1 MTENLIK
8 QAIINNIIDFFGK
21 EKVDT
26 STQQVDTGVTKVM
39 IHFPFVTVTNEFNES
54 IDITDLFVAI
64 HIDNLGR
71 ICESNGDRDS
81 AYHSP
86 NHLIK
91 MVRTSYT
98 RSQLLSR
105 YSHSHLPVEVA
116 TWNHPCLG
124 RGPLNA
130 TIRAL
135 AVNQEELIENWTL
148 FCFELNEYVQVE
160 SIAGTP
166 YIRLQSVGAKKAEE
180 AHVSNMKYYS
190 MYMNRYVEGCYNRV
204 EGDNAVLDRTKLI
217 EILLCSHKLKF
228 NFIDGQYGIATSE
241 LDFILLIGEMI
252 EQFLACKGVS
262 KEQFYNH
269 TSTITNK
276 YLKLGFSSNM
286 IRYVIKNDSLAIID
300 HGEDITSII
309 DRYRD
314 TILTFKGIEYK
325 LTVTNFTLEKDNQL
339 ILPDRRT
346 CGMIYKQIVKLIN
359 LIYGNKT
366 KLTKQSQFLYINC

>member
-8 QAIINNIIDFFGK
+8 QAIINNIIDFFGE

-26 STQQVDTGVTKVM
+26 STQQVATGVTKVM
-39 IHFPFVTVTNEFNES
+39 IHFPFVTVINEFNES

-64 HIDNLGR
+64 HIDHLGR
-71 ICESNGDRDS
+71 ICKSNGDRDS

-86 NHLIK
+86 NHLIE

-105 YSHSHLPVEVA
+105 YSHSHLPAEVA

-124 RGPLNA
+124 KGPLNA
-130 TIRAL
+130 TIKAL
-135 AVNQEELIENWTL
+135 AVNKEELIENWTL

-166 YIRLQSVGAKKAEE
+166 YIRLKSVGAKKSEE
-180 AHVSNMKYYS
+180 AHVSDMKYYS
-190 MYMNRYVEGCYNRV
+190 GYMNRYREGCYNRV
-204 EGDNAVLDRTKLI
+204 DGDNAVLGRTKLI

-241 LDFILLIGEMI
+241 LDFILLIGEVI
-252 EQFLACKGVS
+252 EQFLAGKGVS

-269 TSTITNK
+269 TSTIINQ
-276 YLKLGFSSNM
+276 YLKLGLSSTM
-286 IRYVIKNDSLAIID
+286 ICYVIKNDSLAIMD
-300 HGEDITSII
+300 HGEEITSII

-325 LTVTNFTLEKDNQL
+325 LTVTNFTLEKGNQL

-366 KLTKQSQFLYINC
+366 KLTEQSQFLYINC

>member
-8 QAIINNIIDFFGK
+8 QTIINNIIDFFGK

-26 STQQVDTGVTKVM
+26 STQQVATGVTKVI

-64 HIDNLGR
+64 HIDHLGR
-71 ICESNGDRDS
+71 ICKSNGDRDS

-86 NHLIK
+86 NHLIN

-105 YSHSHLPVEVA
+105 YSHSHLPAEVA

-124 RGPLNA
+124 KGPLNA
-130 TIRAL
+130 TIEAL

-166 YIRLQSVGAKKAEE
+166 YIRLKSVGAKKAEE

-190 MYMNRYVEGCYNRV
+190 MYMNRYGEGCYNRV
-204 EGDNAVLDRTKLI
+204 KGDNAVLDRIKLI

-241 LDFILLIGEMI
+241 LDFILLIGEVI
-252 EQFLACKGVS
+252 EQFLAGKGVS
-262 KEQFYNH
+262 KEEFYNH

-325 LTVTNFTLEKDNQL
+325 LTVTNFTLETGNQL

-366 KLTKQSQFLYINC
+366 KLTEQSQFLYINC

>member
-8 QAIINNIIDFFGK
+8 QTIINNIIDFFGE

-26 STQQVDTGVTKVM
+26 STQQVATGVTKVI
-39 IHFPFVTVTNEFNES
+39 IHFPLVTVTNEFNES

-64 HIDNLGR
+64 HIDHLGR
-71 ICESNGDRDS
+71 ICKSNGDRDS
-81 AYHSP
+81 AYISP
-86 NHLIK
+86 NRLIE

-105 YSHSHLPVEVA
+105 YSHSHLPAEVA

-124 RGPLNA
+124 KGPLNA
-130 TIRAL
+130 TIKAL

-148 FCFELNEYVQVE
+148 FCFELNEYIQVE

-166 YIRLQSVGAKKAEE
+166 YIRLKSVGAKKVEE
-180 AHVSNMKYYS
+180 AHVSDMKYYS
-190 MYMNRYVEGCYNRV
+190 MYRNRYREGCYNRV
-204 EGDNAVLDRTKLI
+204 EGDNAVLGRTKLI
-217 EILLCSHKLKF
+217 EMLLCSHKLKF

-241 LDFILLIGEMI
+241 LDFILLIGEVI
-252 EQFLACKGVS
+252 EQFLASKGVS

-269 TSTITNK
+269 TSTIVNQ
-276 YLKLGFSSNM
+276 YLKLGLSSTM
-286 IRYVIKNDSLAIID
+286 IRYVIKNDSLAIMD
-300 HGEDITSII
+300 NGEEITSII

-325 LTVTNFTLEKDNQL
+325 LTVTNFTLESGNQL
-339 ILPDRRT
+339 LLPDRNT

-366 KLTKQSQFLYINC
+366 KLTEQSQFLYINC